1 MNKER
6 VKFFRQLLSERLV
19 RASDA
24 NNVQEAVETPL
35 EMLPDQNDQAS
46 YDYDR
51 NLGIRI
57 LDRERRLIHKIK
69 QALERL
75 DTGSYGLCEQC
86 GEEIPEKRL
95 VARPVTTVCVECKN
109 ESEHRER
116 AFVQE

>member
-19 RASDA
+19 KASDA
-24 NNVQEAVETPL
+24 NNLQEAVETPL

-46 YDYDR
+46 VDYDR
-51 NLGIRI
+51 NLDIRI
-57 LDRERRLIHKIK
+57 LDRERKLIHKIK

-75 DTGSYGLCEQC
+75 DTGAYGLCEQC

-95 VARPVTTVCVECKN
+95 VARPVTTVCVECKS
-109 ESEHRER
+109 EGEHRER